1 MTQPFRTRP
10 DPPVAF
16 VTGASSGIGRALAI
30 RLAGAGYAV
39 ALAARR
45 QDRLEEVA
53 ADISDRDGAAS
64 VHPCD
69 VSDPEQV
76 RRAVAECRV
85 ALGPV
90 ELLVANA
97 GVALRDSADGLDAEE
112 VERIVRVN
120 FMGAVYAVE
129 AVLPEMLRRRS
140 GHLAAVASLAGLGGL
155 RGRAAYGA
163 SKAAMIHFFE
173 SLRLELRPR
182 GVAVTIANPGFVRTE
197 MTELGDDRPRPF
209 MMDVDSAADRIA
221 RAILARR
228 RALAFP
234 WQLAVP
240 ASLCRA
246 LPRALYDA
254 AARKVPS

>member
-1 MTQPFRTRP
+1 MTKPARTRP

-16 VTGASSGIGRALAI
+16 VTGASSGIGRGLAV
-30 RLAGAGYAV
+30 RLAGAGYAI

-53 ADISDRDGAAS
+53 SDILDRDGAAS

-76 RRAVAECRV
+76 RRAVADCRA

-90 ELLVANA
+90 QLLVANA
-97 GVALRDSADGLDAEE
+97 GVALRDSADDLDAED
-112 VERIVRVN
+112 VERVFRVN

-129 AVLPEMLRRRS
+129 AVLPEMLSRGS
-140 GHLAAVASLAGLGGL
+140 GQLAAVASLAGLGGL

-173 SLRLELRPR
+173 SLRMELRPR
-182 GVAVTIANPGFVRTE
+182 GVAVTVANPGFVRTE

-240 ASLCRA
+240 AGLCRA

-254 AARKVPS
+254 VARKVPS

>member
-1 MTQPFRTRP
+1 MIQPPRTRP
-10 DPPVAF
+10 DRPVAF
-16 VTGASSGIGRALAI
+16 VTGASSGIGRGLAV
-30 RLAGAGYAV
+30 RLAREGFAV

-45 QDRLEEVA
+45 EDRLNTVA
-53 ADISDRDGAAS
+53 ADIRNADGAAS

-69 VSDPEQV
+69 VSDPRQV
-76 RRAVAECRV
+76 RRAVADCRA

-97 GVALRDSADGLDAEE
+97 GAAVRDSADALDAAE
-112 VERIVRVN
+112 VERLFRVN

-129 AVLPEMLRRRS
+129 AVLPEMLDRGS
-140 GHLAAVASLAGLGGL
+140 GQLAAVASLAGFGGL

-173 SLRLELRPR
+173 SLRLELRCR
-182 GVAVTIANPGFVRTE
+182 GVAVTVASPGFVRTE
-197 MTELGDDRPRPF
+197 MTELDDGRPRPF
-209 MMDVDSAADRIA
+209 MTEADPAVDRIA

-228 RALAFP
+228 RAVAFP
-234 WQLAVP
+234 WPLAVP
-240 ASLCRA
+240 ARLSRA

-254 AARKVPS
+254 LARRVPS